1 MSKITIEIN
10 DQHLEEIRN
19 LMAQI
24 LDRLEIIVEQYEEG
38 E

>member
-1 MSKITIEIN
+1 MSKIIIEIN

-19 LMAQI
+19 LMSEI
-24 LDRLEIIVEQYEEG
+24 LDRLEVISQQYEED

>member
-1 MSKITIEIN
+1 MSKITIEIS

-24 LDRLEIIVEQYEEG
+24 LDRLEIIIERYEED

>member
-1 MSKITIEIN
+1 MSKITIEIS
-10 DQHLEEIRN
+10 DQHLEEIKN

-24 LDRLEIIVEQYEEG
+24 LDRLEVISQQFEED

>member
-24 LDRLEIIVEQYEEG
+24 LDRLEIIVERYEED

>member
-1 MSKITIEIN
+1 MSKITIEI
-10 DQHLEEIRN
+10 DEKHLEEIRN

-24 LDRLEIIVEQYEEG
+24 LDRLEIITERYEE

>member
-10 DQHLEEIRN
+10 DQHLEEIKN

-24 LDRLEIIVEQYEEG
+24 LDRLEIIVERYEED

>member
-1 MSKITIEIN
+1 MSKIIIEIS

-19 LMAQI
+19 LMSEI
-24 LDRLEIIVEQYEEG
+24 LDRLEVISQQYEED